1 MAPRE
6 KNKEEL
12 VKCIYYCLETQVSL
26 QMSDNEVILRGDFNA
41 KIEIDNNEIKQKQ
54 SRNGKLLQSIMKNT
68 GLQAISTKAK
78 IGSWTRVSRKITNEK
93 SIIDHILT
101 TPTIASNKITMVI
114 DETGEPRVKGKNES
128 DHITIILTTKI
139 NIPRNIT
146 WSPGK

>member
-1 MAPRE
+1 MSPRE

-12 VKCIYYCLETQVSL
+12 VKCIYYCLETQISL

-128 DHITIILTTKI
+128 DHNTLILTTKI